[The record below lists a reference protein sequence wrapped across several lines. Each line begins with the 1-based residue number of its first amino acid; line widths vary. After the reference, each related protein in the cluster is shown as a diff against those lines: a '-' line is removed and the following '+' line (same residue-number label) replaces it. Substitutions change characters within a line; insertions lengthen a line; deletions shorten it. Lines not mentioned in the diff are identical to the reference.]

1 MEDEDERK
9 PVGVMLYR
17 GEPEPGAAAAA
28 GGRGEEEGRATG
40 GLDGEGM
47 DGTGL
52 LLEAAGVG
60 DEGEDVDEDGPAEGG
75 PPFEPL
81 A

>member
-1 MEDEDERK
+1 
-9 PVGVMLYR
+9 MLYR
-17 GEPEPGAAAAA
+17 GEPEPGAAAAAAA

-40 GLDGEGM
+40 GLDGEGV

-60 DEGEDVDEDGPAEGG
+60 DEGEDVDEDVPDEDGPAVGG